1 LGSNEE
7 ILSFVQENFPQ
18 VDFPL
23 FSLSSIHE
31 NPVYQNL
38 HNQKPEKNVKWNFY
52 KYLVDWNGQVVKF
65 YDKKVTPMQLSS
77 QIAQLLDEV
86 NSTGRGGQKLVTS

>member
-52 KYLVDWNGQVVKF
+52 KYLVDWNGQVVQF
-65 YDKKVTPMQLSS
+65 YEKVTPMQLSD
-77 QIAQLLDEV
+77 QIAQLLDEA
-86 NSTGRGGQKLVTS
+86 SRTSRGGQKLVTS